1 MDVRDARRLST
12 ALRSGL
18 RGVWATPFVF
28 AISVGTMAAG
38 LLMLALYMLVVH
50 NMHGALEGVSRELR
64 MVVFLEGANGGDAG
78 SEGAASEG
86 GGRAEL
92 EPLLAGIAGLASV
105 EFVSPDDALRKLRFE
120 LGRDADLLDGLPR
133 NPLPASFE
141 LGVLPSHRTPERL
154 RALAGAIEGLPGVA
168 EVRYGA
174 DWAESYARVIGILE
188 VVGLTLGGFLLL
200 VLGAIVA
207 GTVRLAVHS
216 RADEIEI
223 QRLVG
228 AGGLF
233 VRLPFYLE
241 GALQGGAAA
250 ALALA
255 VLYGLY
261 RLGLPMLREPLE
273 FLVGRAELVFFG
285 PLEVALLFG
294 VALALGIGAAVVA
307 LMRLEA
313 AP

>member
-1 MDVRDARRLST
+1 
-12 ALRSGL
+12 
-18 RGVWATPFVF
+18 
-28 AISVGTMAAG
+28 
-38 LLMLALYMLVVH
+38 
-50 NMHGALEGVSRELR
+50 
-64 MVVFLEGANGGDAG
+64 
-78 SEGAASEG
+78 
-86 GGRAEL
+86 
-92 EPLLAGIAGLASV
+92 
-105 EFVSPDDALRKLRFE
+105 
-120 LGRDADLLDGLPR
+120 LPR

-154 RALAGAIEGLPGVA
+154 RALALAIEGLPGVE

-174 DWAESYARVIGILE
+174 DWAESYARVIRILE

-261 RLGLPMLREPLE
+261 RLGLPLLREPLE

-285 PLEVALLFG
+285 PFEVVLLFG